1 AAGTLPADAAVYAIA
16 NYTALPQVH
25 AALNA
30 MEAAEPALAPAPTP
44 APIAEAAGASAAPIY
59 AGMAVFVD
67 KQKEMDRDE
76 VIHELIDIQ
85 YDRNDYEQKRG
96 TY

>member
-1 AAGTLPADAAVYAIA
+1 MD
-16 NYTALPQVH
+16 
-25 AALNA
+25 
-30 MEAAEPALAPAPTP
+30 
-44 APIAEAAGASAAPIY
+44 Y

-85 YDRNDYEQKRG
+85 YDRNDYEQKQMCIRDRSRPRAA
-96 TY
+96 